1 MVCQVA
7 GPASPLRAVAGTS
20 VQSIVPKGMSRV
32 MPVPLLMVVERI
44 DKAGHPDRLLFH
56 ISLHPNGQRM
66 PEHVPR
72 VVARLD
78 PLQARVVVPVVERM
92 PRDAGRVLR
101 RVSEIRV
108 GVIDESAVVRVARY
122 RHAAAVGEELAV

>member
-7 GPASPLRAVAGTS
+7 VPASPLRTVAGTS

-78 PLQARVVVPVVERM
+78 PLQAPALVPVAERM
-92 PRDAGRVLR
+92 PPDPRPRLR
-101 RVSEIRV
+101 RVRAIRL
-108 GVIDESAVVRVARY
+108 GAVAAGDVECGARY
-122 RHAAAVGEELAV
+122 